1 MNSKEK
7 LEKLLDTNSKALENF
22 RKIAELPKE
31 EMPEA
36 LQRFEQEFSIELN
49 GEDFAAETL
58 DEEQLKAVSGG
69 AADPVSVAGLIV
81 SIYGL
86 YPTSTGRGTVNG
98 TKRFTQKQ

>member
-7 LEKLLDTNSKALENF
+7 LEKLLDTDSRALENF

-49 GEDFAAETL
+49 VEDFTSEAL
-58 DEEQLKAVSGG
+58 GEEQLKAVSGG
-69 AADPVSVAGLIV
+69 VVDPVSVAGLIV
-81 SIYGL
+81 SVYGL
-86 YPTSTGRGTVNG
+86 YPTSTGRGTQNG
-98 TKRFTQKQ
+98 TKRYNK

>member
-7 LEKLLDTNSKALENF
+7 LEKLLEDNPKALKTF

-49 GEDFAAETL
+49 AEDFTSEAL
-58 DEEQLKAVSGG
+58 GEEQLKAVSGG
-69 AADPVSVAGLIV
+69 AVDPVSVAGLIV

-86 YPTSTGRGTVNG
+86 YPTSTGRGTQNG
-98 TKRFTQKQ
+98 TKRYNK